1 MSAFSTSASITT
13 TSQGALQKALL
24 ILTNN
29 GFAILSRDESSASL
43 SGPGLNSTSQNP
55 LLGASKISVVEDGS
69 TLRLDAELGGAERMQ
84 RFVKSIPWAAGFGA
98 GLLHVMLGVQ
108 FGWQF
113 GVGFGVPGANG
124 WIWLM
129 MSFGIATLAAL
140 PWVFI
145 SPWMANSIRS
155 KTEQALKNL
164 VINAVQ
170 LSKSA

>member
-1 MSAFSTSASITT
+1 MNAFSTSASITT
-13 TSQGALQKALL
+13 SSQGALQKALL

-55 LLGASKISVVEDGS
+55 LLGASKIHVVEDGS
-69 TLRLDAELGGAERMQ
+69 KLRLDAELGGAEHLQ
-84 RFVKSIPWAAGFGA
+84 RFIKSIPWATGFGA
-98 GLLHVMLGVQ
+98 AFLHASMGVL

-113 GVGFGVPGANG
+113 GVGFGIPGASG

-129 MSFGIATLAAL
+129 ITFCIATGVAL
-140 PWVFI
+140 PWIFI
-145 SPWMANSIRS
+145 SPWLAKSIRT

-164 VINAVQ
+164 VQNAVQ
-170 LSKSA
+170 LSKST